1 MQRVSFSLAYDT
13 DIKPFWKSEWHEDG
27 KYSWDEDE
35 AVILADPN
43 VQYKLAQYKILM
55 ETGKYVKKDGLWW
68 TTHCTVYDISTKKIW
83 VTIHEQYNKKP
94 YEFKL

>member
-1 MQRVSFSLAYDT
+1 MNNLMQRVSFSLAYDT

-43 VQYKLAQYKILM
+43 VQYKLAQYKI
-55 ETGKYVKKDGLWW
+55 
-68 TTHCTVYDISTKKIW
+68 
-83 VTIHEQYNKKP
+83 
-94 YEFKL
+94 